1 VSVVLATVVDWAA
14 LGKVV
19 LYSFIATVGVSTV
32 FSFGIVGLVRFDDAR
47 RGARS
52 GSGYGWAGLA
62 AVCGLVVAAAIVE
75 AIVVM
80 TSK

>member
-1 VSVVLATVVDWAA
+1 MIAATLVDWSA

-19 LYSFIATVGVSTV
+19 LYSFIAAVGVSTV
-32 FSFGIVGLVRFDDAR
+32 FSFGIVGLVRFDDCR

-52 GSGYGWAGLA
+52 GTGIGWAALA
-62 AVCGLVVAAAIVE
+62 ALAGLVVAAAIVE
-75 AIVVM
+75 AIIVM

>member
-1 VSVVLATVVDWAA
+1 MIVATVVDWAA

-19 LYSFIATVGVSTV
+19 LYSFIAAVGLSTV
-32 FSFGIVGLVRFDDAR
+32 FSFGIVGLVRFDDCR
-47 RGARS
+47 RGGRG
-52 GSGYGWAGLA
+52 GSGAGWAALA
-62 AVCGLVVAAAIVE
+62 AVSGLVVAVAVIE

>member
-1 VSVVLATVVDWAA
+1 VILATVVDWDA
-14 LGKVV
+14 LWQVV
-19 LYSFIATVGVSTV
+19 LYSFVGAVGVSTV

-47 RGARS
+47 RGVRS
-52 GSGYGWAGLA
+52 GSGIGWAVLA
-62 AVCGLVVAAAIVE
+62 ALCGLIVTAAVVE

>member
-1 VSVVLATVVDWAA
+1 MILASLIDWGA

-19 LYSFIATVGVSTV
+19 VYSFVAAVGMTTV
-32 FSFGIVGLVRFDDAR
+32 FSFGIVGLVRFDDCR
-47 RGARS
+47 RGGRS
-52 GSGYGWAGLA
+52 GSGAGYAALA
-62 AVCGLVVAAAIVE
+62 ALCGLIVVAGVVE

>member
-1 VSVVLATVVDWAA
+1 MILASIVDWGA

-19 LYSFIATVGVSTV
+19 LYSFVAAVGVTGV
-32 FSFGIVGLVRFDDAR
+32 FSFGIVGLARFDER
-47 RGARS
+47 RHA
-52 GSGYGWAGLA
+52 GSGGGAYLALALICGWIVA
-62 AVCGLVVAAAIVE
+62 AVVVE